1 MRFLL
6 RKGLFLPHARQKEL
20 GAAPQGPNVCIV
32 LLVVSVFQ
40 KRPSDFTSCIG
51 VKLREQ
57 LQVQSDIRVRVRG
70 PSRKIA
76 YTVDGSKVS
85 SKLGHPRKNKACA
98 VEI

>member
-40 KRPSDFTSCIG
+40 KRESSDFTSCIG

-85 SKLGHPRKNKACA
+85 SKLLVGPPP
-98 VEI
+98 